1 METIKYDP
9 VDFLDDNESIKAY
22 LQEVIDDG
30 DPKLISSAIYDVLRA
45 LKKKQRVLWHRP
57 RKIAS
62 SLTDC
67 LI

>member
-45 LKKKQRVLWHRP
+45 LKKNKGCCGIDQEKLLQALQ
-57 RKIAS
+57 IA
-62 SLTDC
+62 
-67 LI
+67 